1 MSVNT
6 TVTYVLCGEV
16 EHRDGIGNHGV
27 VGYAVSAFNG
37 DAL

>member
-1 MSVNT
+1 VSINR
-6 TVTYVLCGEV
+6 TVAYVPSGELG
-16 EHRDGIGNHGV
+16 HRDGIGNHGV